1 MWIRVVFFFFLNLWG
16 EWLCVLPLSPS
27 CPRWGF
33 GWSVILA
40 QLHVFLCP
48 DYQGIWIWLKQILW
62 SLSSSLPSFLLSGGI
77 CNISLKTV
85 KMWTAVWLGRLG
97 FSAWVCY
104 GYPKPVWVSASGLV
118 CTLTGCLLDACRCIP
133 DGSPRVSYVTSTPA
147 VCITNDFVK
156 FIRAHEDRDLLC
168 VCAPPPLLLLL
179 RWPVPRV
186 QHCGA
191 LHP

>member
-1 MWIRVVFFFFLNLWG
+1 MVVRTL
-16 EWLCVLPLSPS
+16 LSPS

-40 QLHVFLCP
+40 QLHVFLRP

-62 SLSSSLPSFLLSGGI
+62 SLSSSLSSFLLSGGI
-77 CNISLKTV
+77 YNISLKTV
-85 KMWTAVWLGRLG
+85 KMWTGVWLGRLG
-97 FSAWVCY
+97 FSARVCY
-104 GYPKPVWVSASGLV
+104 GYPEPVWVSASGLV
-118 CTLTGCLLDACRCIP
+118 CALTGCLLDAL

-156 FIRAHEDRDLLC
+156 FICAHEDRDLLC
-168 VCAPPPLLLLL
+168 VCTPPPALMTC
-179 RWPVPRV
+179 PHRV
-186 QHCGA
+186 HHCGA